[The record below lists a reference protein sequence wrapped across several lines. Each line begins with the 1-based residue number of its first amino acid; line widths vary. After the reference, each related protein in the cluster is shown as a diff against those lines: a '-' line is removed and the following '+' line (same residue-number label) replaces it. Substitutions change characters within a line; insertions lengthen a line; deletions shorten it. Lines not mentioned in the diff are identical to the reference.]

1 MNILTM
7 NTSGINVLGRLGEN
21 DYTQAQFDVYA
32 WLSEYPDGQITLLN
46 QRCGDTDAYPVAGV
60 SVSGSTVLWVVSDT
74 DLSKEGVGRC
84 ELIMLANGTV
94 AKSAVYMTKVLP
106 ALDGSGEAPEP
117 WESWQIEFAAL
128 KDEAVAAADDAE
140 AASEAVQDMGV
151 DAVTLA
157 PGSDATVTKAV
168 DPETGVVTLEFGIP
182 AGEQGIQGETGP
194 QGPKGDTGAQGPQG
208 IQGERGPQGEQ
219 GEQGEQGP
227 KGDTGP
233 QGEQGPKGDT
243 GDTGPQ
249 GVQGE
254 TGPQGPI
261 GSTPDLTIGTV
272 STLPAGS
279 DATATITGT
288 PEEPVLNLGLPQG
301 AKGEPGEVSQA
312 EFDALKQYVLD
323 MSPVTTVTAPV
334 VSVTD
339 AAPLDAEG
347 LVVDIEPVQ
356 AGSGDPSPDN
366 VRPISG
372 WTGAKVTRT
381 GINIWDEEWEVGGL
395 NASTGGNWNTN
406 TKIRSKNYF
415 SVKPNTVYF
424 NSFPSYGVGIDY
436 CFYDIN
442 KTFISA
448 GSAARVTIT
457 SPQNAYFMR
466 FATYGQYGSTYNHD
480 ISINYPATDT
490 SYHPYQCE
498 TYDIAFP
505 AEAGTVYGGTLDVT
519 NGVLTVDRAEVDLGS
534 LGWGIYTAD
543 YGEAFYATPN
553 TEPPKRNWKGICS
566 KYIQKQYAY
575 TSLSNGEFT
584 TGSGAGFAM
593 FVRDDSYTD
602 AGSFKTAM
610 SGVQLVYELATP
622 ITYQLTP
629 QQIALLR
636 GDNALWADTGDTTL
650 TYRQDVAKL
659 LEALMKPDESDMVAS
674 STYPANS
681 FFTVGGTLYKATAAI
696 ATGETIQPGVN
707 CIQTTV
713 ADQLTAIFAQL

>member
-21 DYTQAQFDVYA
+21 DYTQARFDVDA

-84 ELIMLANGTV
+84 ELIMLVDGVV
-94 AKSAVYMTKVLP
+94 AKSAIYMTKVLP

-117 WESWQIEFAAL
+117 WESWQTEFAAL
-128 KDEAVAAADDAE
+128 KDEAVAAAEDAE

-151 DAVTLA
+151 EADTLA
-157 PGSDATVTKAV
+157 PGSAATVEKTV
-168 DPETGVVTLEFGIP
+168 DPETGAVTLTFGVP

-194 QGPKGDTGAQGPQG
+194 QGPKGDTGATGA
-208 IQGERGPQGEQ
+208 
-219 GEQGEQGP
+219 
-227 KGDTGP
+227 TGP

-243 GDTGPQ
+243 GATGPQ

-261 GSTPDLTIGTV
+261 GPTPDLTIGTV

-301 AKGEPGEVSQA
+301 AKGEAGEVSQA

-334 VSVTD
+334 VSVPD
-339 AAPLDAEG
+339 AAPLDAEDV
-347 LVVDIEPVQ
+347 LVNIEPVQ

-366 VRPISG
+366 VRPITG

-381 GINIWDEEWEVGGL
+381 GKNLAYAAETQIYHESQCTRVFANGGL
-395 NASTGGNWNTN
+395 IITSAGGNYGRVGLAFPVKAGVQYTISLRAATNDRIIRIGLSSETDWNN
-406 TKIRSKNYF
+406 T
-415 SVKPNTVYF
+415 
-424 NSFPSYGVGIDY
+424 YGVV
-436 CFYDIN
+436 
-442 KTFISA
+442 A
-448 GSAARVTIT
+448 GYNEVSSTLKMFSKTIT
-457 SPQNAYFMR
+457 AVSDTLYLECYSGPSGRILTIEDIQLEL
-466 FATYGQYGSTYNHD
+466 GST
-480 ISINYPATDT
+480 ATD
-490 SYHPYQCE
+490 YEPYQGD
-498 TYDIAFP
+498 TYDITFP
-505 AEAGTVYGGTLDVT
+505 SAAGTVYGGALDLT
-519 NGVLTVDRAEVDLGS
+519 KGKLTVDRAMWTKNTSTMDNGENYPGWRNAGVAAILGTGIIS
-534 LGWGIYTAD
+534 YITTVANIGSIIGINTNGSNDILYLGRGD
-543 YGEAFYATPN
+543 YGR
-553 TEPPKRNWKGICS
+553 TETEWKALAIDV
-566 KYIQKQYAY
+566 QVVLPLAAPVTY
-575 TSLSNGEFT
+575 T
-584 TGSGAGFAM
+584 M
-593 FVRDDSYTD
+593 
-602 AGSFKTAM
+602 
-610 SGVQLVYELATP
+610 
-622 ITYQLTP
+622 TP

-636 GDNALWADTGDTTL
+636 GNNALWADTGDTTL

-674 STYPANS
+674 ATYAANS
-681 FFTVGGTLYKATAAI
+681 FFTIGGTLYKATAAI

-707 CIQTTV
+707 CVQTTV